1 MNVKKRKCYNN
12 YMENTLVENLNRTI
26 ETLESSDSNMIVSKK
41 IMFYSRLF
49 RNLNIPQNG

>member
-1 MNVKKRKCYNN
+1 
-12 YMENTLVENLNRTI
+12 MENTLVENLNRTI